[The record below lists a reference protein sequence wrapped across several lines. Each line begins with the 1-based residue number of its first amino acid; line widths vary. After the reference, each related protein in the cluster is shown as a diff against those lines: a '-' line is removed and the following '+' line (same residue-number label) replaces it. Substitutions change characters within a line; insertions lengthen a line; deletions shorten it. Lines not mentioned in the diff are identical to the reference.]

1 MRSNLHTTVQY
12 GQNQAKQAEQ
22 AEPNDRAFSLARYFL
37 NSLIVCTYMYSMY
50 NTVQYSMYV
59 LYIQRDEMRGDIPM
73 YIPRMIRYDN

>member
-1 MRSNLHTTVQY
+1 
-12 GQNQAKQAEQ
+12 
-22 AEPNDRAFSLARYFL
+22 
-37 NSLIVCTYMYSMY
+37 MY